1 MKKKYR
7 VKQTREF
14 EDIIKNGYYQNNK
27 FYGIYFKKSKYDYD
41 RYGISVSKKLGNSV
55 FRNHYKRKMREIIN
69 NYKKNYINGR
79 DYIIILRKAAIN
91 QPHDSLENEF
101 NKMMNKIN
109 EGKSKNEEK
118 KIFKNNNYSTDNL
131 YNNRLHKD
139 FDR

>member
-14 EDIIKNGYYQNNK
+14 EDIIKNGYYQKNK
-27 FYGIYFKKSKYDYD
+27 YYVIYFKKSKFDYD

-79 DYIIILRKAAIN
+79 DYIIILRKGAIS
-91 QPHDSLENEF
+91 QPHQSLEFEF
-101 NKMMNKIN
+101 NKMMKKIN

>member
-14 EDIIKNGYYQNNK
+14 EDIIKNGYYQKNK

-79 DYIIILRKAAIN
+79 DYIIILRKGAIN
-91 QPHDSLENEF
+91 QPHQSLEIEF
-101 NKMMNKIN
+101 NKMMKKIN

-118 KIFKNNNYSTDNL
+118 KIFKNNNYPTNNL
-131 YNNRLHKD
+131 YNNRLYKD
-139 FDR
+139 SNG

>member
-14 EDIIKNGYYQNNK
+14 EDIIKNGYYQKNK

-69 NYKKNYINGR
+69 NYKKNYINGK

-91 QPHDSLENEF
+91 QPHDNLENEF

-118 KIFKNNNYSTDNL
+118 KIFKNNNYPTNNL
-131 YNNRLHKD
+131 YNNRLYKD
-139 FDR
+139 SNG